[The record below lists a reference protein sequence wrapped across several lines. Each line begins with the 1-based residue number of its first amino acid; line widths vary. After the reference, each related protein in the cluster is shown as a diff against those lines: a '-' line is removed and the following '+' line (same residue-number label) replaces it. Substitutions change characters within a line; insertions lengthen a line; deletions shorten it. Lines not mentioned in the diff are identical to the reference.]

1 MAEGSACLF
10 LEELEHA
17 KARGAKIY
25 GEIAGSG
32 MSADAHHITAS
43 HPEGLGAKLVM
54 QAALTDAN
62 MQPEDIDYINVHGT
76 STHVGDISEVKAIK
90 ELFGEQAYK
99 LNISSTKS
107 MTGHMLGAAGAALGH
122 AAVRKAASKRRQQQ
136 EPQSGQNVAPQN
148 VPASE
153 WDKKMDSCILNGC
166 MLVVVAAIIMFF
178 VWCCS

>member
-1 MAEGSACLF
+1 MSEDYYSDDDYDQEYAEGYSAYKYDNEDYDSGYEDV
-10 LEELEHA
+10 EEEYVDEYVDDYVGDGDYDA
-17 KARGAKIY
+17 VY
-25 GEIAGSG
+25 GEQHQGYHKK
-32 MSADAHHITAS
+32 SADSSGIDPHH
-43 HPEGLGAKLVM
+43 V
-54 QAALTDAN
+54 
-62 MQPEDIDYINVHGT
+62 
-76 STHVGDISEVKAIK
+76 
-90 ELFGEQAYK
+90 
-99 LNISSTKS
+99 
-107 MTGHMLGAAGAALGH
+107 MLGAAGAALGH